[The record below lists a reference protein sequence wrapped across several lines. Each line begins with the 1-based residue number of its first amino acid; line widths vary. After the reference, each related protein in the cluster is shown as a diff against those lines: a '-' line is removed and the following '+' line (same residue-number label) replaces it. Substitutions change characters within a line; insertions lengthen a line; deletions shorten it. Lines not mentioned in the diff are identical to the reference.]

1 MSLNFKIGSKK
12 QIKKMLALFIAVCL
26 LITSFFSVSIFSF
39 AQTNDSKKMLEISTK
54 GDSVFGQKITLEK
67 GATYTFTYKL
77 RTVKGQFEGNASTD
91 NIKIG
96 FRSYNS
102 SLGAYNNNKFI
113 NGNSN
118 TVVDD
123 DLYSYT
129 YTFSVGAN
137 DATSYLMC
145 VNTDFSDATETKFYL
160 CDLKLVKDTNTD
172 NLLKD
177 VDFTSGISNKW
188 LHTNYAKEMTFAN
201 RKHEIIKDDSGNVV
215 QFTGCHNSGGSIET
229 ANDKVTVKVID
240 YIEDMFKRNIYFVDR
255 TNGSDSSVV
264 TGGPLDPFQ
273 FITKAMAAIESNEKI
288 TSGIIKLIGD
298 SNNFTSSTHTKP
310 ITITSSDPDN
320 LSPLGESM
328 GCSPKGPVT
337 FEKIKLN
344 KSFYM
349 VTDGYEVNFKDITVP
364 ENYGSESLVPVG
376 LRMGPAE
383 ESNRTSNVNLSGL
396 GDSKNRSVKFFIGG
410 DPGTNQTVSG
420 GGLNLAIDNSYLFRL
435 MFHNKKSNFKGDV
448 NITFNSGC
456 VYDFS
461 LENNAVKPDIDGAF
475 TLILNNNAK
484 YNPEGT
490 RNRFVMSTDVKDNIS
505 ADGGEWYMYSDKSG
519 GRLETTSTP
528 GTFNVKYEGNTV
540 YYAKAT
546 NLATDEIVYS
556 GTNGKLVVP
565 EGQYDVTYIKS
576 LPITDTQ
583 MMHIISDGED
593 DWGQRLEFVQGKT
606 YTAKLKLFIKN
617 GTFTGTENDSFY
629 LGVRKIVDNNLTA
642 WYNST
647 HGSNNSAVKPLTL
660 KKLDDNIFEYTY
672 EFTYEQETAVCQFGF
687 GFVKNQEADLFVADM
702 SLVENTK
709 PTKNLLKNT
718 NYSEGLSDVW
728 GAKYNVHASNS
739 SQSVVSTKYDNSE
752 FYNSFKYD
760 GLSVELVPYID
771 ETFQRPLIDTY
782 YVSETGNDN
791 NSGTR
796 QDPFKT
802 IKEAMRQLEF
812 STATQGTVY
821 IEGRVELTTYPHTKP
836 ITITSIDT
844 DNKGTLI
851 PYSGWTANGISA
863 NGELIIDNVIIDSNM
878 ASSKPQN
885 ELYFQTEGNK
895 VAIKNITSDGVNG
908 TIFIGPTKSTD
919 KKDIINI
926 ENIGSG
932 QWKSYMFRIGTNA
945 SNGDKEITSGGAE
958 ITLNGSNYIHGLAFR
973 GKTVYNG
980 DVNIT
985 VNDAKLNSTFGF
997 DNGANPSFN
1006 GALQI
1011 ILNNGIKK
1019 NFPISDA
1026 VLNVTARDG
1035 VFVMYTDLSGAKLQ
1049 TTDTEGVFKVLSE
1062 GEVYATNR
1070 ANGEQIASVNG
1081 VLTVSAGV
1089 YDVSSDI
1096 DGVIY
1101 GPKMM
1106 HITNGSDKDYTW
1118 GQNVKLEKGKSYK
1131 FEVKLGA
1138 DRKSALY
1145 YVAIRKI
1152 EQLDNNN
1159 RRYVYVKSTHFKDNR
1174 KIDWKL
1180 DDNGLYDY
1188 TFSFTHQDEDGEYFL
1203 AIYPQERMEM
1213 YVAEPNLYDVENPD
1227 VNMIKNADFTEGL
1240 NGWIE
1245 NWYGIPK
1252 DGSLEYKSG
1261 EFKVNVEKYDA
1272 SKFEIPS
1279 GKFTGDRNMI
1289 YVVNGNGY
1297 SGLNQRF
1304 VNIIKPGHTYILEY
1318 SAVTKFGMRVSVSEP
1333 GDVSPF
1339 INGAYAKNTIVDE
1352 SYEHNKTAEFELEM
1366 PEDLGVNVQFS
1377 IRVDASE
1384 SFYAFDFKLYDK
1396 ADPKKV
1402 NLFENGNFSNG
1413 LDNWIW
1419 CYDQFCPG
1427 KIGYGLTS
1435 YKNDNGSIEV
1445 MPYDLEKTIPFDDD
1459 SRFNDGKWWDD
1470 KDIKTSCQLSGV
1482 LVDENGKPIA
1492 DTKLQLDGDK
1502 KYTTE
1507 TDKNGRFVFKNV
1519 AEGKYDLYIVT
1530 KDGELIYTGY
1540 TANLKHLDKIEI
1552 KIVSKDQ
1559 EEIIYIPNGA
1569 IHATVYTPDRKT
1581 VAGLTIKVNDMQ
1593 TVTNEEGY
1601 FEFNNLEG
1609 GEYDIIAVDA
1619 MGNEYLL
1626 SKITLKDD
1634 TVINLRLKYEPKY
1647 EPNVTDTDSKN
1658 NILVWPFI
1666 LGSVIL
1672 LIGCGVVVFFVLKT
1686 KKGKKTNI

>member
-26 LITSFFSVSIFSF
+26 LITSFFSVNIFSF
-39 AQTNDSKKMLEISTK
+39 AQTDDGKKMLEISTK

-67 GATYTFTYKL
+67 GETYTFTYKL
-77 RTVKGQFEGNASTD
+77 RAVKGQFEGNSSAD

-96 FRSYNS
+96 FRSLNS
-102 SLGAYNNNKFI
+102 GLGAYNNNKFV

-129 YTFSVGAN
+129 YTFTVGAN
-137 DATSYLMC
+137 DVTNYLMC

-160 CDLKLVKDTNTD
+160 CDLKLVKGTNTD

-201 RKHEIIKDDSGNVV
+201 RKHEIIKDSNGNVV

-229 ANDKVTVKVID
+229 ANDKVTVRVID
-240 YIEDMFKRNIYFVDR
+240 YIEDMFKRNVYFVDR
-255 TNGSDSSVV
+255 TNGSDSSSV
-264 TGGPLDPFQ
+264 TGSPLDPFQ

-288 TSGIIKLIGD
+288 TSGTIKLIGE
-298 SNNFTSSTHTKP
+298 SNNFTASAHTKH
-310 ITITSSDPDN
+310 ITITSSDPN
-320 LSPLGESM
+320 NPSPLGETQ

-364 ENYGSESLVPVG
+364 ENYGNESLVPVG
-376 LRMGPAE
+376 LRMGPSE
-383 ESNRTSNVNLSGL
+383 ESNRTSIVNLNGL

-410 DPGTNQTVSG
+410 DPGSNQSVSG
-420 GGLNLAIDNSYLFRL
+420 GGLDLTIDNSYLFRL
-435 MFHNKKSNFKGDV
+435 MFHNKKSTFKGDV

-519 GRLETTSTP
+519 GRLETTATP
-528 GTFNVKYEGNTV
+528 GTFNVKYDGNTV

-546 NLATDEIVYS
+546 NLATDEIIYS
-556 GTNGKLVVP
+556 GTDGKLVVP

-576 LPITDTQ
+576 LPITDAQ
-583 MMHIISDGED
+583 MMHIKSDGED
-593 DWGQRLEFVQGKT
+593 DWGQRIEFQKGKT
-606 YTAKLKLFIKN
+606 YTAKLKLFIKK
-617 GTFTGTENDSFY
+617 GTFTGSENDSFY
-629 LGVRKIVDNNLTA
+629 IGVRKIVDNNLTA

-672 EFTYEQETAVCQFGF
+672 EFIYEQETAVCQFGF
-687 GFVKNQEADLFVADM
+687 GVTKNQEVDLFVADM
-702 SLVENTK
+702 SLVENSK

-718 NYSEGLSDVW
+718 DYSEGLSDVW
-728 GAKYNVHASNS
+728 SAMYNVHASNP
-739 SQSVVSTKYDNSE
+739 SQSIVSTKYENSE
-752 FYNSFKYD
+752 FYKTFKYK

-782 YVSETGNDN
+782 YVSETGNDD

-821 IEGRVELTTYPHTKP
+821 IEGRVELTTYPHTKL
-836 ITITSIDT
+836 ITITST
-844 DNKGTLI
+844 DAENKGTLI

-863 NGELIIDNVIIDSNM
+863 NGELTIDNVIIDSNM

-895 VAIKNITSDGVNG
+895 VDIKNITSDGVNG

-945 SNGDKEITSGGAE
+945 SKGNSLITSGGAN
-958 ITLNGSNYIHGLAFR
+958 ITLNGKNYIHGISFR
-973 GKTVYNG
+973 GNTVYNG

-985 VNDAKLNSTFGF
+985 VNDAKLNSVFGF
-997 DNGANPSFN
+997 DNGSNPTFN

-1011 ILNNGIKK
+1011 VLNNGIKK
-1019 NFPISDA
+1019 NFPISDDVINA
-1026 VLNVTARDG
+1026 TAQDG
-1035 VFVMYTDLSGAKLQ
+1035 VFVLYTDLSGAKLK
-1049 TTDTEGVFKVLSE
+1049 TTDTQGVFKVLSE

-1070 ANGEQIASVNG
+1070 ANGEKIASVDG
-1081 VLTVSAGV
+1081 VLTVPAGV

-1106 HITNGSDKDYTW
+1106 HISNASDKDYTW
-1118 GQNVKLEKGKSYK
+1118 GQNVNLEKGKSYK
-1131 FEVKLGA
+1131 FEVKLGTE
-1138 DRKSALY
+1138 RKSALY

-1159 RRYVYVKSTHFKDNR
+1159 RRYVYVKSTHFKDDR
-1174 KIDWKL
+1174 KIDWEL
-1180 DDNGLYDY
+1180 ADNGLYDY

-1227 VNMIKNADFTEGL
+1227 VNMIKNADLTEGL
-1240 NGWIE
+1240 NSWIE

-1261 EFKVNVEKYDA
+1261 EFRVNVEKYDD

-1304 VNIIKPGHTYILEY
+1304 VNIIKPGHTYVLEY

-1339 INGAYAKNTIVDE
+1339 INGAYAKETIVDE
-1352 SYEHNKTAEFELEM
+1352 SYEHNKTAKFELEM

-1396 ADPKKV
+1396 ADPEKV
-1402 NLFENGNFSNG
+1402 NLFENGNFSKG

-1419 CYDQFCPG
+1419 CYDPFWPG
-1427 KIGYGLTS
+1427 KQGYGLTS
-1435 YKNDNGSIEV
+1435 YKSDSGYIEV

-1459 SRFNDGKWWDD
+1459 SRFNDGYWWKAADV
-1470 KDIKTSCQLSGV
+1470 KTTCKLSGV
-1482 LVDENGKPIA
+1482 FIDEKGNPVANAELVLE
-1492 DTKLQLDGDK
+1492 GDV
-1502 KYTTE
+1502 KYTTT
-1507 TDKNGRFVFKNV
+1507 TDKKGAFVFNDV
-1519 AEGKYDLYIVT
+1519 AEGKYDLYIVGT
-1530 KDGELIYTGY
+1530 DGELKYIGY
-1540 TANLKHLDKIEI
+1540 SVELKHLDNLKIKLVSNPISGEI
-1552 KIVSKDQ
+1552 R
-1559 EEIIYIPNGA
+1559 IPNGA
-1569 IHATVYTPDRKT
+1569 IHANVYTSDRKP
-1581 VAGLTIKVNDMQ
+1581 VAGLTIKVNGMT
-1593 TVTNEEGY
+1593 TVTDDKGY

-1609 GEYDIIAVDA
+1609 GEYEIIAVDKK
-1619 MGNEYLL
+1619 GNEYLL
-1626 SKITLKDD
+1626 SKVSLKED
-1634 TVINLRLKYEPKY
+1634 TILNLKLKYDISSESSMP
-1647 EPNVTDTDSKN
+1647 
-1658 NILVWPFI
+1658 IWPFV